1 MSELNIKPQLNND
14 GNAEV
19 ISEIPNQETIDAIEE
34 LENGGGFSFT
44 GNSQDL
50 LREMIEE
57 LENSFKQNECDM
69 EEVEHEEK

>member
-1 MSELNIKPQLNND
+1 MRELSMKSQLNND
-14 GNAEV
+14 GNVEV
-19 ISEIPNQETIDAIEE
+19 VEIPNQETIDAIEE

-44 GNSQDL
+44 GNSEDL

-69 EEVEHEEK
+69 EEVENEEK